1 MHKNA
6 ATAHEIKIAKIVP
19 LSSVENV
26 NKTHVYNNWYV
37 KSSNISKL
45 NTCSYYL
52 YVKIKF

>member
-26 NKTHVYNNWYV
+26 NKTHVHNNWHV
-37 KSSNISKL
+37 KSSNIS
-45 NTCSYYL
+45 N
-52 YVKIKF
+52 